1 MKAAIRSLFL
11 SAALVTSLLSQAAF
25 AESVRLAGSTTM
37 INAVINPNRAAV
49 EKATGHTLD
58 IVGNGSGKGLADLID
73 QKADAAML
81 SDSLEVAARGLEAVG
96 KKIDASALRVHEI
109 RKGEIVFITHPS
121 NPVTKL
127 TFAQLSDIHTG
138 KISNWKQ
145 VGGSDKPITLYSEP
159 ATGGIRST
167 VKKLVMGDA
176 EYASSIK
183 SLTSI
188 ARVADLVA
196 GDESGVGAIAK
207 GFVKTDGKN
216 RIIETTK
223 IEQPLVFVT
232 VGDPQGK
239 VKQVIDAMK
248 QAMAA
253 K

>member
-1 MKAAIRSLFL
+1 
-11 SAALVTSLLSQAAF
+11 
-25 AESVRLAGSTTM
+25 M
-37 INAVINPNRAAV
+37 IGAVINPNRAAV

-58 IVGNGSGKGLADLID
+58 IVGNGSGKGLADLAE
-73 QKADAAML
+73 QKADAAMI
-81 SDSLEVAARGLEAVG
+81 SGSLEVAARSLEAVG
-96 KKIDASALRVHEI
+96 KKIDASALRVHEM
-109 RKGEIVFITHPS
+109 RKGEIVFITHPA

-145 VGGSDKPITLYSEP
+145 VGGSDKPITIYSEP
-159 ATGGIRST
+159 ATGGVRST

-176 EYASSIK
+176 EYAAGIK

-196 GDESGVGAIAK
+196 GDESGVGAISKA
-207 GFVKTDGKN
+207 FVKTDGKN
-216 RIIETTK
+216 RIVETTK
-223 IEQPLVFVT
+223 IDQSLSFVT
-232 VGDPQGK
+232 VGEPQGK